1 MTKTASRPPT
11 PDATPAATSSGAG
24 GNGPAPAP
32 AKDPPASP
40 TPLWGLLEVTAPLPP
55 EPATLDDTDRRLLAL
70 LASDSRASQRK
81 LARDLHMSPP
91 AVGERVARLE
101 RLGVIR
107 GYTVSI
113 DWAALG
119 YDSVFLA
126 VTAVQG
132 ADQSAILQAL
142 QRLPEVEE
150 IVVITGSMD
159 MLARLRVRDHA
170 HLRHVLLSDIWR
182 IDGVQRTETFVAL
195 AEMPAKFGYV
205 ADLLEHGATAGFPE
219 GHQWAATDSAA
230 EASVG
235 DGPAGDGGGE
245 A

>member
-1 MTKTASRPPT
+1 MTRSAIPE
-11 PDATPAATSSGAG
+11 GAG
-24 GNGPAPAP
+24 SRGTGETADAVRAHDPAPG
-32 AKDPPASP
+32 S
-40 TPLWGLLEVTAPLPP
+40 TPLWGLLEVTAPLPE
-55 EPATLDDTDRRLLAL
+55 EPAKLDGVDRSLLAL
-70 LASDSRASQRK
+70 LALDSRASQRK

-91 AVGERVARLE
+91 AVGERIARLE
-101 RLGVIR
+101 RIGVIR

-113 DWAALG
+113 DWSALG

-132 ADQSAILQAL
+132 ADQAAILQSL
-142 QRLPEVEE
+142 RGLSEVEE

-170 HLRHVLLSDIWR
+170 HLRQVLLSKIWR

-205 ADLLEHGATAGFPE
+205 ADLLERGDPPMEPPTHPN
-219 GHQWAATDSAA
+219 GH
-230 EASVG
+230 VG
-235 DGPAGDGGGE
+235 GRAGDPERGDVPDASDHE
-245 A
+245 QNAAP